1 MDLRLG
7 FSDVLVGV
15 ILKKSW
21 EEERSKM
28 IRNIGRVLVKC
39 GALKFGT
46 FTLTSGKLSSYYID
60 LRIIPSLPDIF
71 REIIQ
76 AYVSLIRQRVPHSQ
90 IDGIAGIPTAGLTYA
105 TAVSYELSKPLIYV
119 RKEERRHGTGK
130 EVEGLLSPGQKF
142 VIVDDVITTGQSII
156 SAVHSVR
163 RSGGTV
169 ERAVVLIDRLEGGK
183 ENLAKTEVSLVALT
197 SIVEITDLLY
207 DMNIIEDSH
216 RNAIYAQA
224 RLNRS

>member
-1 MDLRLG
+1 MNLRLG
-7 FSDVLVGV
+7 FSDVAVVV
-15 ILKKSW
+15 ILKKTW
-21 EEERSKM
+21 EEERNKI
-28 IRNIGRVLVKC
+28 IRNIGKILVKS

-46 FTLTSGKLSSYYID
+46 FTLTSGKLSSYYVD
-60 LRIIPSLPDIF
+60 LRIVPSLPDIF
-71 REIIQ
+71 REVIH
-76 AYVSLIRQRVPHSQ
+76 AYVFLIRQHVPPSH

-119 RKEERRHGTGK
+119 RKEERKHGTAK
-130 EVEGLLSPGQKF
+130 EVEGLMSPGQKF

-156 SAVHSVR
+156 SAVDSVR

-183 ENLAKTEVSLVALT
+183 ENLAKTGVSLVPLT

-216 RNAIYAQA
+216 RDAIYAQA
-224 RLNRS
+224 GLSRS